1 MGINE
6 RKEREKQE
14 MRELILNAATAM
26 FIEEGYDKTSIRKIA
41 DKIEYSPATI
51 YLYFKD
57 KDEIFHA
64 IHEKGFDKFFALMES
79 TRSIRNPFDRLLKLS
94 DLYIDFAYENPEYY
108 DLMFIMRA
116 PMEAL
121 THNNGDWACG
131 FRAYDALKAIIKDC
145 IEQGYMQE
153 MDVELVALSIWSFK
167 HGMTSLAI
175 RNRFKMYSEAEVK
188 RLMKESCDMM
198 LDLFRKK

>member
-1 MGINE
+1 MGITE

-14 MRELILNAATAM
+14 MRDLILNVATEM

-64 IHEKGFDKFFALMES
+64 IHDKGFDKFFALMES
-79 TRSIRNPFDRLLKLS
+79 TRSIENPFDRLIKLS

-116 PMEAL
+116 PIEAL
-121 THNNGDWACG
+121 VHNNQDWACG
-131 FRAYDALKAIIKDC
+131 HRAYDALKAIIKDC
-145 IEQGYMQE
+145 IEQGYMKE
-153 MDVELVALSIWSFK
+153 MDIEIVALSIWSFK

-175 RNRFKMYSEAEVK
+175 RNRFKMYNDAEVK
-188 RLMKESCDMM
+188 KMMKESCDMM

>member
-1 MGINE
+1 VGITE

-14 MRELILNAATAM
+14 MRELILTEASQM

-51 YLYFKD
+51 YLYFTD

-64 IHEKGFDKFFALMES
+64 IHDKAFEKFFQVMES
-79 TRSIRNPFDRLLKLS
+79 TRNIENPFDRLVKLS

-116 PMEAL
+116 PMTAL
-121 THNNGDWACG
+121 QHQNDEWACG
-131 FRAYDALKAIIKDC
+131 FRAYDALKEIIRDC
-145 IEQGYMQE
+145 MEQGYMKK
-153 MDVELVALSIWSFK
+153 MDVELAAMAIWSFK
-167 HGMTSLAI
+167 HGMTSLSI
-175 RNRFKMYSEAEVK
+175 RNRFKMYDEATAK
-188 RLMKESCDMM
+188 QLMKQSCDMM
-198 LDLFRKK
+198 LDLFRI

>member
-1 MGINE
+1 MGITE

-14 MRELILNAATAM
+14 MRDLILDVATAM

-41 DKIEYSPATI
+41 NKIEYSPATI

-64 IHEKGFDKFFALMES
+64 IHDKGFDKFFALMQATGAIE
-79 TRSIRNPFDRLLKLS
+79 NPFDRLIKLS

-121 THNNGDWACG
+121 THSNEDWTCG
-131 FRAYDALKAIIKDC
+131 FRAYDALKGIIKDC
-145 IEQGYMQE
+145 IEQGYMKE
-153 MDVELVALSIWSFK
+153 MDIEIAAMSIWSFK

-175 RNRFKMYSEAEVK
+175 RNRFKMYSEQEVK
-188 RLMKESCDMM
+188 KMMKESCDMM
-198 LDLFRKK
+198 LGLFRKK

>member
-1 MGINE
+1 MGITE

-14 MRELILNAATAM
+14 MRELILSEASQM

-64 IHEKGFDKFFALMES
+64 IHDKAFDKFFGVMES
-79 TRSIRNPFDRLLKLS
+79 TRHIKNPFERLRKLS

-116 PMEAL
+116 PMTAL
-121 THNNGDWACG
+121 QHHNNEWACG
-131 FRAYDALKAIIKDC
+131 FRAYDSLKAIIQDC
-145 IEQGYMQE
+145 MDQGYIKK
-153 MDVELVALSIWSFK
+153 MDVELAAMSIWSFK
-167 HGMTSLAI
+167 HGMTSLSI
-175 RNRFKMYSEAEVK
+175 RNRFKMYDEITVK
-188 RLMKESCDMM
+188 KMMKDSCDMM
-198 LDLFRKK
+198 LDLFRK

>member
-1 MGINE
+1 
-6 RKEREKQE
+6 
-14 MRELILNAATAM
+14 MREMILTEASQM

-64 IHEKGFDKFFALMES
+64 IHDKAFEKFFEVMES
-79 TRSIRNPFDRLLKLS
+79 TRPIKNPFERLIKLS

-116 PMEAL
+116 PMAAL
-121 THNNGDWACG
+121 THTDGEWACG
-131 FRAYDALKAIIKDC
+131 FRVYDSLKNIIRDC
-145 IEQGYMQE
+145 MEQGYMKK
-153 MDVELVALSIWSFK
+153 MDVELAAMSIWSFK
-167 HGMTSLAI
+167 HGMTSLSI
-175 RNRFKMYSEAEVK
+175 RNRFKMYDEATAK
-188 RLMKESCDMM
+188 QLMKESCDMM
-198 LDLFRKK
+198 LDLFREKF

>member
-1 MGINE
+1 MGISE

-14 MRELILNAATAM
+14 MRDLILNVATAM

-64 IHEKGFDKFFALMES
+64 IHDKGFDKFFALMET
-79 TRSIRNPFDRLLKLS
+79 TRSIENPFDRLVRLS

-108 DLMFIMRA
+108 DLMFIMMA
-116 PMEAL
+116 PIEAL
-121 THNNGDWACG
+121 THNNEDWTCG
-131 FRAYDALKAIIKDC
+131 FQAYDFLKALIKEC
-145 IEQGYMQE
+145 IEQGYMKE
-153 MDVELVALSIWSFK
+153 MDVEIAALSIWSFK

-188 RLMKESCDMM
+188 KLMKESCDMM